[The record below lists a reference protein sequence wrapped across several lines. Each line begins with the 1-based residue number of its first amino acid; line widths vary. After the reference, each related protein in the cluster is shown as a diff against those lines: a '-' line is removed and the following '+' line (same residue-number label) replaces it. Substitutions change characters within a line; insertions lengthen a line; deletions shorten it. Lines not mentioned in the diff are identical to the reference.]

1 MKKIFFCALGGI
13 RTPTTVGALTLLCSV
28 PVAAQSALGY
38 CLSFGA
44 NVSPISTTEY
54 VDIPVT
60 FYTDYSGGGTQ
71 PLSITAQGSDIDV
84 IVHAKGSG
92 EECQIPPPLASR
104 ETVAINLPG
113 RAAGAYRINLR
124 FPNRVVSQARDLNVL
139 RSGVTAITAE
149 SLIFGQTQRYFLT
162 ASNADL
168 PTLGITGGPYFSY
181 ASGGT
186 WPLWAKADSGFKVWP
201 ATGVAPAAAKP
212 VCRFFNSRVATHF
225 YSARQADCDALRG
238 VTDWVDEGVA
248 FRILLPQNGA
258 CQSGTDPVY
267 RLFNASLA
275 NHRYTREP
283 DSYVAMINKGWAG
296 EGVVFC
302 APLN

>member
-1 MKKIFFCALGGI
+1 MKNVFFCALGTI
-13 RTPTTVGALTLLCSV
+13 RTMTALGALTLLCSF
-28 PVAAQSALGY
+28 PVAAQGALGY

-71 PLSITAQGSDIDV
+71 PLSITNQGSDIDV

-104 ETVAINLPG
+104 ETITINLPG

-124 FPNRVVSQARDLNVL
+124 FPNRVISQSRDVNVS

-162 ASNADL
+162 ASSTDL
-168 PTLGITGGPYFSY
+168 PALGITGGANFSY
-181 ASGGT
+181 SSGGT

-201 ATGVAPAAAKP
+201 ATGNAPVAAKP

-238 VTDWVDEGVA
+238 ANDWVDEGVA
-248 FRILLPQNGA
+248 FRILLPQNGV

-267 RLFNASLA
+267 RLFNASLS